1 MKKLV
6 TSIFL
11 AFTMLVSFVPL
22 TYAATTYK
30 NTTKPVRYTTT
41 TSRVSKSSQAGEV
54 AALVAA
60 VAAIGFI
67 LIPIAI
73 GGYVYSSFALMK
85 IAKKLEYDNAW
96 FAWIPILNVIL
107 LFKLGDQN
115 PFFLCFV
122 LLPIAGPVIVF
133 VLSVIAYMNLCEK
146 FGRDKLLGLLKIS
159 PFGELILLGVL
170 AWHKD
175 SVVAK
180 KK

>member
-96 FAWIPILNVIL
+96 FAWIPVLNVIL

-122 LLPIAGPVIVF
+122 LLPIAGPVIV
-133 VLSVIAYMNLCEK
+133 YMNLCEK

>member
-11 AFTMLVSFVPL
+11 AFTMLISFAPL

-30 NTTKPVRYTTT
+30 KTTTTPIRYTTT
-41 TSRVSKSSQAGEV
+41 SSTSRSNEASQV
-54 AALVAA
+54 AALIATFT
-60 VAAIGFI
+60 ILGFVF
-67 LIPIAI
+67 IPIVL
-73 GGYVYSSFALMK
+73 GGYVYSSFTLMK
-85 IAKKLEYDNAW
+85 IAKKLKYENAW
-96 FAWIPILNVIL
+96 FAWIPVLNVIL

-115 PFFLCFV
+115 PFFLFFV

-146 FGRDKLLGLLKIS
+146 FGRDRLLGLLKIS
-159 PFGELILLGVL
+159 GLGELILLGIL
-170 AWHKD
+170 TWHKD